1 MDTLRPFD
9 SNMQLMGK
17 VLDLRAQKAQVISSN
32 IANAETPGYSAS
44 RFEFEEDLAN
54 ALANGNG
61 TGRHNQ
67 ISLAISNETH
77 ISQGPANFNSVSG
90 KIITEKDNSGI
101 GDGNGV
107 SVDQEMLALS
117 ENELLYETT
126 ALLLKKK
133 LTMLKHVISG
143 GQ

>member
-1 MDTLRPFD
+1 MDSLRPFD
-9 SNMQLMGK
+9 TNMQLLGK

-32 IANAETPGYSAS
+32 IANAETPGFSAS
-44 RFEFEEDLAN
+44 RFDFEEDLAN
-54 ALANGNG
+54 AI
-61 TGRHNQ
+61 GRKGGV
-67 ISLAISNETH
+67 SLTTSHETH
-77 ISQGPANFNSVSG
+77 IPLGPANFNSVSG
-90 KIITEKDNSGI
+90 KIITENGNSDI
-101 GDGNGV
+101 GDENGV
-107 SVDQEMLALS
+107 SVDQEMMALS

>member
-1 MDTLRPFD
+1 MDPLRPFD
-9 SNMQLMGK
+9 SNMQLLGK
-17 VLDLRAQKAQVISSN
+17 VLDLRAEKAQVISAN
-32 IANAETPGYSAS
+32 IANAETPGYSSS
-44 RFEFEEDLAN
+44 RFDFEEDLAS
-54 ALANGNG
+54 AIGKHGGIRLA
-61 TGRHNQ
+61 TSH
-67 ISLAISNETH
+67 ETH
-77 ISQGPANFNSVSG
+77 IPLGPANFNSVTG
-90 KIITEKDNSGI
+90 KIITEKNNSGI

-133 LTMLKHVISG
+133 MTLLKYVISG